1 MRILEIGEK
10 VNEKWCRMEVL
21 RTSGQLLCYLTLNM
35 PKPRGREHSTLTE
48 TATLV
53 VHELVKIP
61 GIKMIAPGEI
71 RTNSRGA
78 SGRFVTCVYTN
89 AGFELIISGQSAQKV
104 AVHTTSDPKIIFTE
118 LKASK
123 KLRDFTFKDRE
134 RKPGT
139 R

>member
-1 MRILEIGEK
+1 MLHTMAR
-10 VNEKWCRMEVL
+10 
-21 RTSGQLLCYLTLNM
+21 
-35 PKPRGREHSTLTE
+35 PRGREHSTLTE

-53 VHELVKIP
+53 VTELKRIP

-78 SGRFVTCVYTN
+78 SGRFVTCVYTT

-104 AVHTTSDPKIIFTE
+104 AVHTTADPQVIFTT

-123 KLRDFTFKDRE
+123 KLREFTFKERE

-139 R
+139 